1 MLSKTVYFFDDFYQ
15 FYTLQIAEVFG
26 ILLFDFSTISI
37 VRLLPIFSASLQR
50 VGEQRLAAVNA

>member
-37 VRLLPIFSASLQR
+37 VRLIRVLSIEYIFP
-50 VGEQRLAAVNA
+50 